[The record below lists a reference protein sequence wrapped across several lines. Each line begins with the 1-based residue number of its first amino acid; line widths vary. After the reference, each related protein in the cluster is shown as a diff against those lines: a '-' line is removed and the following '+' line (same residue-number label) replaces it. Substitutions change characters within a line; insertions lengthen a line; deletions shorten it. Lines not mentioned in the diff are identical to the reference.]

1 MVPLTAASSL
11 PTRALEKICVFSEAV
26 FMGGSS
32 ISYRIRPRQNMSDYA
47 SRAFAADTFVVTW
60 SFPAV
65 RLCASES
72 LRSCSGGAYIRV
84 PAAMTDASSLKER
97 EVVSGASVEAEAGSS
112 AEEAS
117 FMAK

>member
-1 MVPLTAASSL
+1 
-11 PTRALEKICVFSEAV
+11 
-26 FMGGSS
+26 MGGSS

-97 EVVSGASVEAEAGSS
+97 EVVSGAAVEAEAGSS

>member
-11 PTRALEKICVFSEAV
+11 PTRALEKICSLL
-26 FMGGSS
+26 GGGLHG
-32 ISYRIRPRQNMSDYA
+32 REQHLVQNQAQTEHVRLRLTRLRRRHLRRHVVLPRGS
-47 SRAFAADTFVVTW
+47 
-60 SFPAV
+60 AV
-65 RLCASES
+65 RLRVAAQL
-72 LRSCSGGAYIRV
+72 LRRAYIRV

-97 EVVSGASVEAEAGSS
+97 EVVSGAAVEAEAGSS